1 MSRTPGVG
9 PEQTKGKDLDVRT
22 DLFSFGAV
30 LYEMATGTLPFRGS
44 TSGTIFEAILNRE
57 PVAPVRLNS
66 EVPAKLEEIINKALE
81 KDRNL
86 RCRSAAELRTD
97 LQRLQRNS
105 STRSVALP
113 RLNFR
118 TRRAW
123 FTAMAVACVAV
134 LGSVLTLTLRLP
146 AHPIC

>member
-1 MSRTPGVG
+1 VSRTPGVG

-57 PVAPVRLNS
+57 PVAPMRLNP
-66 EVPAKLEEIINKALE
+66 EVPAALEEIINKALE

-86 RCRSAAELRTD
+86 RYQSAAELRTD
-97 LQRLQRNS
+97 LQRLQRNTS
-105 STRSVALP
+105 ARSVALP
-113 RLNFR
+113 RVHIR
-118 TRRAW
+118 TLAGRK
-123 FTAMAVACVAV
+123 TD
-134 LGSVLTLTLRLP
+134 
-146 AHPIC
+146 